1 MRDHEWFVI
10 DSLASELSPEN
21 TASCRRL
28 LTARLRHAETALIII
43 FRRLN
48 IALGVLAGVAG
59 VMFVIS
65 VIAFFVSRSDAAI
78 IFSAI
83 LWPLSL
89 IAVLY
94 LASCLWRYPRFGFL
108 VPGVLKDPELDV
120 FRDHLERM
128 AHGEIEVWDKHDRM
142 LAPAFLRS
150 AWTVLIYSDL
160 EEARAIP
167 LSARFQRYPGGLLTR
182 RSIQHRVVSF
192 EPLVASDVEATQA
205 ASLVKTAKAEAP
217 ASNYDR
223 CPHWLSTIEEG
234 DFYRL
239 LKELCAQWDG
249 MKSHQIDTM
258 LRAAYAAARQKP
270 DVTVADLRRVAT
282 TALKSKPLPIGL
294 DGGTSDIWI
303 SRMLGWEKVHQYR
316 IVRLYFTDPEYQLP
330 NRLNDQMGLDF

>member
-1 MRDHEWFVI
+1 MRDHEWSVL
-10 DSLASELSPEN
+10 DSLASELSPGN
-21 TASCRRL
+21 PAACRRL
-28 LTARLRHAETALIII
+28 LAARLRYAETALIIV

-48 IALGVLAGVAG
+48 IALGVFAGVAG
-59 VMFVIS
+59 VMLIIS
-65 VIAFFVSRSDAAI
+65 AIAFFVSRDDAAI

-89 IAVLY
+89 IAALY
-94 LASCLWRYPRFGFL
+94 LTSCLWRYPGFGFL
-108 VPGVLKDPELDV
+108 VPGVLKDPELEV

-128 AHGEIEVWDKHDRM
+128 AHGGIEVWDKHDRM

-167 LSARFQRYPGGLLTR
+167 LSARFQSYPGGLLTR

-192 EPLVASDVEATQA
+192 EQLVASDVEATQA
-205 ASLVKTAKAEAP
+205 ASPVKTGKAETSP
-217 ASNYDR
+217 SNSDR

-239 LKELCAQWDG
+239 LKALCAQWDG
-249 MKSHQIDTM
+249 MKSQQIDTM

-270 DVTVADLRRVAT
+270 DVSVADLRRVAT

-294 DGGTSDIWI
+294 DGGTSDTWI

-316 IVRLYFTDPEYQLP
+316 IVRLYFTDPDYQLP
-330 NRLNDQMGLDF
+330 NRVNDQMGLEF

>member
-239 LKELCAQWDG
+239 LKALCAQWDG